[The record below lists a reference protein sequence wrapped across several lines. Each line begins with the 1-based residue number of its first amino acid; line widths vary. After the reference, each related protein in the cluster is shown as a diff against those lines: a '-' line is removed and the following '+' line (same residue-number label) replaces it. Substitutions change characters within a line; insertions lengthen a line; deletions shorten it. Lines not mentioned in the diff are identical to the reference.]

1 MESRAHAIAAGIFT
15 LLLGLASALAVF
27 WLSGKQ
33 EATNEYILVTRGNVS
48 GLNTQ
53 AQVRFR
59 GLRAGKVLSIDLDPK
74 DPRDILITISVAAD
88 LPVTKGTTAK
98 LTYQGVTGLASVLL
112 EDKGGNVEPL
122 ESTDGQPPRIALLPN
137 FMDNLG
143 DNAAELMEQMGKV
156 AERAGVL
163 LSDQNV
169 KHISQTLA
177 NLDKA
182 SSGLSGSMKDL
193 PQLMASLK
201 QALNEENMK
210 RLSKTLANLE
220 KAKNRPLWRI
230 LVALS
235 IRHVGPTAA
244 RALATAFGSLAAIM
258 EATEEQLADVEG
270 VGPTIAAALQEWFEV
285 DWHRAIIEKWRAA
298 GVRMADER
306 DTDIEPTLAGLTI
319 VVTGSLAGF
328 SRDQAREAILV
339 RGGKAAGSVSKKT
352 SFVVAGDAPGTK
364 YDKAVELGVPVLDE
378 DGFRA
383 LLAGGTTGE
392 PGAPG

>member
-33 EATNEYILVTRGNVS
+33 EATNEYVLVTRGNVS

-59 GLRAGKVLSIDLDPK
+59 GLRAGKVLDIDLDPD
-74 DPRDILITISVAAD
+74 DPRNILITISVAAD

-98 LTYQGVTGLASVLL
+98 LNYQGVTGLASVLL

-122 ESTDGQPPRIALLPN
+122 ESTDGQPPRIALQPN

-201 QALNEENMK
+201 LALNEENMK
-210 RLSKTLANLE
+210 RLGKTLANLE
-220 KAKNRPLWRI
+220 KASGEAAPLAADLRS
-230 LVALS
+230 LVANLQGVAKK
-235 IRHVGPTAA
+235 IDTLTGEAGGE
-244 RALATAFGSLAAIM
+244 LAQTTLPR
-258 EATEEQLADVEG
+258 LNVL
-270 VGPTIAAALQEWFEV
+270 LQELSV
-285 DWHRAIIEKWRAA
+285 NSRQMSRLLDQIEESPNMLIF
-298 GVRMADER
+298 G
-306 DTDIEPTLAGLTI
+306 
-319 VVTGSLAGF
+319 
-328 SRDQAREAILV
+328 REA
-339 RGGKAAGSVSKKT
+339 RRPGPGETGFAAN
-352 SFVVAGDAPGTK
+352 
-364 YDKAVELGVPVLDE
+364 
-378 DGFRA
+378 
-383 LLAGGTTGE
+383 
-392 PGAPG
+392 